1 MHLYDTAAL
10 LLPYI
15 ITALASFAGAW
26 IAARFALNTF
36 YHQKIWERRADAY
49 SAIFEALF
57 DMTLWYDTNLTA
69 EMHSRDIP
77 DDEQTRILEE
87 HRIAER
93 TLKRRLARE
102 TWLISDQNRSVL
114 DELNKTMR
122 RSGFDTYFDY
132 LENGSYGIDQ
142 TIIKLRQLVRKE
154 IGPRP
159 SVFSLGLANL
169 WQKVRPS

>member
-1 MHLYDTAAL
+1 MHLYDTAMF

-26 IAARFALNTF
+26 IAAHLALNTF

-69 EMHSRDIP
+69 EMRRHDIP
-77 DDEQTRILEE
+77 EDEQKRMLEE
-87 HRIAER
+87 HKLAER
-93 TLKRRLARE
+93 TLMRRLARE
-102 TWLISDQNRSVL
+102 TWLISDENRSVL
-114 DELNKTMR
+114 DELNKIMK
-122 RSGFDTYFDY
+122 RSDFDTYVDY

-142 TIIKLRQLVRKE
+142 AIIKLRQLVRKE

-159 SVFSLGLANL
+159 SLFSLGI
-169 WQKVRPS
+169 VRVKQP